1 MRFVSRSEGYRN
13 IERRSQYQK
22 AIYMTTTNANNID
35 FTIERLGQARIPSPL
50 HLSTRLNDFVA
61 NYVSDDEF
69 IMHDI
74 DQTFDGESL
83 KLNFKRT
90 HMLEKAGPREKLYFD
105 PKKVCAGIVTCGGLC
120 PGLNDVIRSLV
131 MTLWYQYG
139 VRNIL
144 GIPFGYCGFL
154 PEYGY
159 EPIRLEP
166 SKVSVIHQHGGTILG
181 SSRGGS
187 KTDEIMDTIEQ
198 LNINMLFTIGGDG
211 TQKGALALYEE
222 AQKRGRK
229 LAIVGIPK
237 TIDNDLSFVQRS
249 FGFETAV
256 SRAVES
262 VNAAHTEAISAINGL
277 GLVKVMGRESGFIAA
292 YTALASNDVNYVLIP
307 EVPFELEGENGLW
320 ESIKARL
327 DRRHHAV
334 VLVAEGAG
342 QNLLQ
347 ASKAVDASGNKV
359 LNDIGVFLKN
369 KLVELAKRDGVALN
383 LKYIDPSYIIRG
395 SAANPNDSIY
405 CSRLG
410 AHAAHAAMSGRTGL
424 LVSML
429 HEQYVHVPIAL
440 SVGRRNL
447 VDPESD
453 LWRDVVIQTGQP
465 VLMLNHPH
473 DTQAKA

>member
-1 MRFVSRSEGYRN
+1 
-13 IERRSQYQK
+13 
-22 AIYMTTTNANNID
+22 MTSTSSSID
-35 FTIERLGQARIPSPL
+35 FTIERLGQARLVSPL

-61 NYVSDDEF
+61 NYVGDDEF
-69 IMHDI
+69 IMYDI
-74 DQTFDGESL
+74 DHALEGESL
-83 KLNFKRT
+83 KLNFKRS
-90 HMLEKAGPREKLYFD
+90 HLLEKAGPREKIYFD

-166 SKVSVIHQHGGTILG
+166 QKVSVIHQHGGTILG

-187 KTDEIMDTIEQ
+187 KTEEIMDAIEQ

-211 TQKGALALYEE
+211 TQKGALALYNE
-222 AQKRGRK
+222 ARKRGRK

-262 VNAAHTEAISAINGL
+262 VNAAHTEATSAINGL

-307 EVPFELEGENGLW
+307 EVPFELEGKNGLW
-320 ESIKARL
+320 ESIKARME
-327 DRRHHAV
+327 RRHHAV

-342 QNLLQ
+342 QNLLK
-347 ASKAVDASGNKV
+347 ASKAVDASGNKI
-359 LNDIGVFLKN
+359 LNDIGVYLKN
-369 KLVELAKRDGVALN
+369 RLVELAKRDGVVLN

-465 VLMLNHPH
+465 VLMINNAA
-473 DTQAKA
+473 DTNEA

>member
-1 MRFVSRSEGYRN
+1 MDMPN
-13 IERRSQYQK
+13 P
-22 AIYMTTTNANNID
+22 NID
-35 FTIERLGQARIPSPL
+35 FTIEKLGESKIPSPL

-61 NYVSDDEF
+61 NYVSDDEY

-74 DQTFDGESL
+74 DLTLTNERQNLSFT
-83 KLNFKRT
+83 KT

-131 MTLWYQYG
+131 MTLWHQYG

-159 EPIRLEP
+159 EPVKLEP
-166 SKVSVIHQHGGTILG
+166 SRVTMIHRHGGTILG

-187 KTDEIMDTIEQ
+187 DTPRIMDAIEQ
-198 LNINMLFTIGGDG
+198 LNMNILFTIGGDG
-211 TQKGALALYEE
+211 TQRGALALCNE
-222 AQKRGRK
+222 AKARGRK

-256 SRAVES
+256 SCAVQS
-262 VNAAHTEAISAINGL
+262 VNAAHTEASDAINGL

-307 EVPFELEGENGLW
+307 EVPFAIEGPGGLW
-320 ESIKARL
+320 ESLKERL
-327 DRRHHAV
+327 ARRHHAV

-342 QNLLQ
+342 QNILK
-347 ASKAVDASGNKV
+347 ASNAVDASGNKV
-359 LNDIGVFLKN
+359 LNDIGIYLRDRLK
-369 KLVELAKRDGVALN
+369 ELAKRDNVKIN
-383 LKYIDPSYIIRG
+383 LKYIDPSYIIR
-395 SAANPNDSIY
+395 SAAANPNDSIY

-429 HEQYVHVPIAL
+429 HEQYVHVPIKL

-447 VDPESD
+447 VEPESD
-453 LWRDVVIQTGQP
+453 LWRDVIIQTGQP
-465 VLMLNHPH
+465 ALMVNPPID
-473 DTQAKA
+473 DTQNA

>member
-1 MRFVSRSEGYRN
+1 
-13 IERRSQYQK
+13 
-22 AIYMTTTNANNID
+22 MTSTSSSID
-35 FTIERLGQARIPSPL
+35 FTIERLGQARLVSPL

-61 NYVSDDEF
+61 NYVGDDEF
-69 IMHDI
+69 IMYDI
-74 DQTFDGESL
+74 DHALDGESL
-83 KLNFKRT
+83 KLNFKRS
-90 HMLEKAGPREKLYFD
+90 HLLEKAGPREKIYFD

-166 SKVSVIHQHGGTILG
+166 QKVSVIHQHGGTILG

-187 KTDEIMDTIEQ
+187 KTEEIMDAIEQ

-211 TQKGALALYEE
+211 TQKGALALYNE
-222 AQKRGRK
+222 ARKRGRK

-307 EVPFELEGENGLW
+307 EVPFELEGKNGLW
-320 ESIKARL
+320 ESIKARME
-327 DRRHHAV
+327 RRHHAV

-342 QNLLQ
+342 QNLLK

-359 LNDIGVFLKN
+359 LNDIGVYLKN
-369 KLVELAKRDGVALN
+369 KLVELAKRDGVVLN

-465 VLMLNHPH
+465 VLMINNAAN
-473 DTQAKA
+473 TNEA